1 MPTMASCRAVL
12 SGKFRPQLNLVS
24 GIIDTDV
31 SSDLESG
38 PFVEALV
45 QLRHEL
51 TRDPDSSFFNI
62 HVSFVPLFV
71 ATRIPLNLDCW
82 GVF

>member
-1 MPTMASCRAVL
+1 MIDA
-12 SGKFRPQLNLVS
+12 NL
-24 GIIDTDV
+24 T
-31 SSDLESG
+31 SDLESG

-71 ATRIPLNLDCW
+71 NPVNPPLNPSR
-82 GVF
+82 

>member
-1 MPTMASCRAVL
+1 MA
-12 SGKFRPQLNLVS
+12 
-24 GIIDTDV
+24 
-31 SSDLESG
+31 SDLESG

-51 TRDPDSSFFNI
+51 SRDPDSSFFNI

-71 ATRIPLNLDCW
+71 SPRSP
-82 GVF
+82 

>member
-1 MPTMASCRAVL
+1 MPTAASFRAVL
-12 SGKFRPQLNLVS
+12 SGRFRPHLNLMC
-24 GIIDTDV
+24 GIIDTNLA
-31 SSDLESG
+31 SDLESG

-51 TRDPDSSFFNI
+51 TRDPNSSFFNI

-71 ATRIPLNLDCW
+71 APEPR
-82 GVF
+82 